1 MALRACTTAK
11 KIKIK
16 TKIKIKIKIK
26 IKLIRPYH
34 ILFEFGVGREEIF
47 RISKFLPPNSEAL
60 HF

>member
-26 IKLIRPYH
+26 IKLRPYH

-60 HF
+60 NF